1 MNPVRNYDI
10 ASSEKDISSGVN
22 EKITMSVTKVVKG
35 GELKEIKK
43 ITVNELFWNTVR
55 KYPEIIAVRYRDR
68 DNFAKITYRESGEQ
82 AKTLSQGLLSL
93 GLTKGDKVS
102 LLSETRR
109 EWGQA
114 DIAILTAAGVTVTI
128 FPTLSPK
135 TVKYI
140 IGHSDSKMI
149 FVENHEQLEKV
160 LSVWKELPQLKHVIV
175 IESLTTKPRAN
186 IYALSEVMEM
196 GRQFEKSNPNR
207 YEEIWRSVKPTDLS
221 SLVYTSGTTGP
232 PKGVMLSHWNWC
244 FCANSTAQLIDLM
257 PGEPAL
263 GFLPLAHVY
272 ARVSCFGALKSAAT
286 VYLSSPKNLA
296 EDLPRVRPVTF
307 ISVPRFYERFYD
319 RIIERLESTTP
330 PLRRKIRKKI
340 FFWAAAVAR
349 EMGEVRSRWQKP
361 SLKLRLRH
369 RLASPV
375 YYMIRKTSG
384 MDRLRWTVSGGA
396 ALRKEL
402 AYFFNGI
409 GLTIL
414 EGYGMSENTGPATI
428 NPLGRYKPGTVGP
441 PVPGVTIKI
450 AEDGEI
456 LIKGDNLMQGYY
468 KNPEATRD
476 TFTEDG
482 WLKTGDIGFFDKDD
496 YLVFKERKKHLLVL
510 STGKNVAPLPIEE
523 ELKKSR
529 WIEEAVAI
537 GDDKKFVAAL
547 LQPSY
552 QALLK
557 FAVEKNLNFDEKL
570 TKFGLN
576 PAGEK
581 VPIQVDE
588 ALIRNN
594 LVIEIFQKIIDQ
606 ANLTFENYEQV
617 KKFRLLKNAVSIETG
632 ELTPTL
638 KIKRSAIRE
647 KYKDLISEI
656 YA

>member
-1 MNPVRNYDI
+1 MNIV
-10 ASSEKDISSGVN
+10 
-22 EKITMSVTKVVKG
+22 KVVKRK
-35 GELKEIKK
+35 ELGDLKK
-43 ITVNELFWNTVR
+43 ITVNELFWNAVEQ
-55 KYPEIIAVRYRDR
+55 YPEIAVVRYRDGN
-68 DNFAKITYRESGEQ
+68 NFAEITYREAGER

-93 GLTKGDKVS
+93 GLAKGDKVS
-102 LLSETRR
+102 LLSETRH
-109 EWGQA
+109 EWSQA
-114 DIAILTAAGVTVTI
+114 DIAILTAGGVTVTI

-135 TVKYI
+135 TVQYI
-140 IGHSDSKMI
+140 INHSDSKMI
-149 FVENHEQLEKV
+149 FVENQKQLEKV
-160 LSVWKELPQLKHVIV
+160 LSVWGELPQLEYVIV
-175 IESLTTKPRAN
+175 IESLTTRPRAN
-186 IYALSEVMEM
+186 IYTLSEVMEM
-196 GRQFEKSNPNR
+196 GAQFERSNPNR
-207 YEEIWRSVKPTDLS
+207 YEEVWRSVKPEDLS

-232 PKGVMLSHWNWC
+232 PKGVMLSHWNWV
-244 FCANSTAQLIDLM
+244 FCAISSAQLIDLA

-272 ARVSCFGALKSAAT
+272 GRIASFGALKSAAT
-286 VYLSSPKNLA
+286 AYISSPKDLR

-307 ISVPRFYERFYD
+307 ISVPRLYERFYD
-319 RIIERLESTTP
+319 RIIERLEETTP

-340 FFWAAAVAR
+340 FFWAAQIAR

-361 SLKLRLRH
+361 SLKLKLKH

-375 YYMIRKTSG
+375 YYKIRRTAG
-384 MDRLRWTVSGGA
+384 MDRLRWTVSAGA

-402 AYFFNGI
+402 AYFFSGM

-428 NPLGRYKPGTVGP
+428 NPFGRSKPGTVGP
-441 PVPGVTIKI
+441 PIPGVMVKI

-456 LIKGDNLMQGYY
+456 LVKGDNLMQGYY
-468 KNPEATRD
+468 KNPEETRD
-476 TFTEDG
+476 AFTEDG
-482 WLKTGDIGFFDKDD
+482 WLKTGDIGFFDKDN

-529 WIEEAVAI
+529 WVEEAIVI
-537 GDDKKFVAAL
+537 GDDEKFVAVL
-547 LQPSY
+547 IQPSY
-552 QALLK
+552 QALLE
-557 FAVEKNLNFDEKL
+557 FARERNIEFDDKL

-576 PAGEK
+576 PAGES

-588 ALIRNN
+588 ELLQNS
-594 LVIEIFQKIIDQ
+594 LVIELFQKVIDE
-606 ANLTFENYEQV
+606 ANLPFDDYEQV

-638 KIKRSAIRE
+638 KIKRSAVRE